1 MSIKKLIFVSATRA
15 DYGKQKNLIKIIQ
28 KNNKFKTYIFITGM
42 HTLKKYGET
51 WKELKKDN
59 IKKLFIYKNQK
70 NNSNL
75 NDIFLS
81 TYKLFIKFAK
91 KIKPDLVL
99 LHGDRIE
106 TLACAT
112 SSALNNYKIG
122 HIEGGELSGTI
133 DESIRHSVS
142 KLANHHFVS
151 NRLSQNRLIQMGE
164 SKKDISIIGS
174 PDLDIALSKNLPS
187 LTEVKQK
194 YSINFNNFAIMIFHP
209 VFSEITQ
216 IQSQITNIIDAMV
229 RSNFNYVIILPNNDL
244 GSNIIYKTIAKQKKN
259 KNFRILKSIRFEYF
273 IQLLK
278 FSKFIIGNSSTGIIE
293 APHLNTYCINIGT
306 RQKKRIKPNK
316 FVSNVSYSKE
326 KILKNII
333 KTLKKKK
340 TNHKKYTYFGNGQSA
355 NLFLKKLNDNS
366 IWKKSNQKYFIDFIN
381 K

>member
-59 IKKLFIYKNQK
+59 IKRLSVYKNQK

-112 SSALNNYKIG
+112 GSALSNYKIG

-229 RSNFNYVIILPNNDL
+229 RSNFNYVIILPN
-244 GSNIIYKTIAKQKKN
+244 
-259 KNFRILKSIRFEYF
+259 
-273 IQLLK
+273 
-278 FSKFIIGNSSTGIIE
+278 
-293 APHLNTYCINIGT
+293 
-306 RQKKRIKPNK
+306 
-316 FVSNVSYSKE
+316 
-326 KILKNII
+326 
-333 KTLKKKK
+333 
-340 TNHKKYTYFGNGQSA
+340 
-355 NLFLKKLNDNS
+355 
-366 IWKKSNQKYFIDFIN
+366 
-381 K
+381 

>member
-1 MSIKKLIFVSATRA
+1 
-15 DYGKQKNLIKIIQ
+15 
-28 KNNKFKTYIFITGM
+28 
-42 HTLKKYGET
+42 
-51 WKELKKDN
+51 
-59 IKKLFIYKNQK
+59 
-70 NNSNL
+70 
-75 NDIFLS
+75 
-81 TYKLFIKFAK
+81 
-91 KIKPDLVL
+91 
-99 LHGDRIE
+99 
-106 TLACAT
+106 
-112 SSALNNYKIG
+112 
-122 HIEGGELSGTI
+122 
-133 DESIRHSVS
+133 
-142 KLANHHFVS
+142 
-151 NRLSQNRLIQMGE
+151 
-164 SKKDISIIGS
+164 
-174 PDLDIALSKNLPS
+174 
-187 LTEVKQK
+187 
-194 YSINFNNFAIMIFHP
+194 MIFHP

-244 GSNIIYKTIAKQKKN
+244 GSNIIYKTITKQKKN

-293 APHLNTYCINIGT
+293 APHLNTYSINIGT

-340 TNHKKYTYFGNGQSA
+340 TNYKKYTYFGNGQSA
-355 NLFLKKLNDNS
+355 NLFLKKLKDNS

>member
-59 IKKLFIYKNQK
+59 IKRLSVYKNQK

-112 SSALNNYKIG
+112 GSALSNYKIG

-244 GSNIIYKTIAKQKKN
+244 GSNIIYKTITKQKKN

-293 APHLNTYCINIGT
+293 APHLNTYSINIGT

-340 TNHKKYTYFGNGQSA
+340 TNYKKYTYFGNGQSA
-355 NLFLKKLNDNS
+355 NLFLKKLKDNS